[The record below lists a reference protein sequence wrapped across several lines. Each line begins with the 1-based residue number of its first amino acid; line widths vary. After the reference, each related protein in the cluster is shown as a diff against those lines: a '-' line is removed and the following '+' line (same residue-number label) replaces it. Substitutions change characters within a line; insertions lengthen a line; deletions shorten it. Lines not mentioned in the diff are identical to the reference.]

1 MLPISTHEE
10 SLTLKGL
17 LAGQWYELLEMS
29 AEFY

>member
-1 MLPISTHEE
+1 MLPLSIHEE

-17 LAGQWYELLEMS
+17 LADHWYELLEMS